1 MAGLKEIKS
10 RLKSVLNT
18 RKITYAMKLVSAAKL
33 QKAQASVVKSRE
45 YSKALQ
51 AIVTNLAAEIAGS
64 DASHPLMERR
74 EQVSNV
80 RILVIGG
87 SRGLCG
93 GYNANV
99 NRKIEATIADI
110 KKRHPLATVEA
121 VLVGRKPAEYFRRVN
136 RAIFKSYEV
145 LPEEPS
151 KWPLEEICQ
160 ALEADFLR
168 GTVDEVRFIFTQF
181 KSALSQTVVSEQLI
195 PVDSK
200 VSSTNSSEATPNTT
214 GVTLFE
220 PSAKQVFDA
229 IVPRLIRSKVY
240 QGALDS
246 KASEYG
252 SRMAAMDAATKNA
265 GELAN
270 DLKLLRNRV
279 RQASVTS
286 ELLDIIGG
294 SEALNN

>member
-1 MAGLKEIKS
+1 MAGLKEIKN

-51 AIVTNLAAEIAGS
+51 VIVANLAAEIGGS
-64 DASHPLMERR
+64 DISHPLMERR
-74 EQVSNV
+74 ETV
-80 RILVIGG
+80 RKVRLLVVGG

-93 GYNANV
+93 GYNSNV

-110 KKRHPLATVEA
+110 KKQHPQAVVESI
-121 VLVGRKPAEYFRRVN
+121 LLGRKPAEYFRRVK
-136 RAIFKSYEV
+136 RPIFKSYEV

-160 ALEADFLR
+160 MLEADFIR
-168 GTVDEVRFIFTQF
+168 GEVDEVRFIFTQF
-181 KSALSQTVVSEQLI
+181 KSALSQIVVSEQLI

-200 VSSTNSSEATPNTT
+200 TSATGATSAAS

-220 PSAKQVFDA
+220 PSAKEVFDA

-265 GELAN
+265 GELAH

-279 RQASVTS
+279 RQAGVTAD
-286 ELLDIIGG
+286 LLDIIGG
-294 SEALNN
+294 AEALNN

>member
-51 AIVTNLAAEIAGS
+51 AIVANLAAEIGGS
-64 DASHPLMERR
+64 DISHPLMERR
-74 EQVSNV
+74 EQVRNV

-93 GYNANV
+93 GYNSNV
-99 NRKIEATIADI
+99 NRKVETTIADI
-110 KKRHPLATVEA
+110 KKQHPQATVEA
-121 VLVGRKPAEYFRRVN
+121 ILVGRKPAEYFRRVK
-136 RAIFKSYEV
+136 RPIFKSYEV
-145 LPEEPS
+145 LAEEPS

-160 ALEADFLR
+160 MLEADFLR

-200 VSSTNSSEATPNTT
+200 VSRAGSAAVQAS

-220 PSAKQVFDA
+220 PDAKQVFDA

-265 GELAN
+265 GELAH

-279 RQASVTS
+279 RQAGVTS
-286 ELLDIIGG
+286 DLLDIIGG
-294 SEALNN
+294 AEALNN